1 MVAVAPLCRSRILQ
15 GKFPQL
21 PDHATLFGLHGGT
34 GTQPLLLLGSSAGQA
49 SGLGVPTPLFLC
61 LGGDW
66 GIGGLQEAK
75 GGRPVSLSPRH
86 PSCPGPRLFLTRV
99 IQSFFCPCLG
109 GTHPH
114 ALFFE
119 SPGWFCILKFDLS
132 RVWHGGKLTRV
143 THLLLDL

>member
-21 PDHATLFGLHGGT
+21 PDDATLWPSWGYRDPT
-34 GTQPLLLLGSSAGQA
+34 SASRRTQRRSSLRAR
-49 SGLGVPTPLFLC
+49 VPTPLLLC

-66 GIGGLQEAK
+66 GIGALQEAK
-75 GGRPVSLSPRH
+75 EGRPVSLSPRH
-86 PSCPGPRLFLTRV
+86 PSCLGPRLFLTRV
-99 IQSFFCPCLG
+99 IQSFFCPCPG
-109 GTHPH
+109 GTHPR

-119 SPGWFCILKFDLS
+119 SAGWFCILKCDLS

>member
-21 PDHATLFGLHGGT
+21 PDDATLFGLRGGT
-34 GTQPLLLLGSSAGQA
+34 GTQPLLLLGPSAGQA
-49 SGLGVPTPLFLC
+49 SGLGYPLPSSSAWVVTGELERSRKPR
-61 LGGDW
+61 W
-66 GIGGLQEAK
+66 AGLF
-75 GGRPVSLSPRH
+75 LSPRH
-86 PSCPGPRLFLTRV
+86 PSCLGPRLFLTRV
-99 IQSFFCPCLG
+99 IQSFFCPCPG
-109 GTHPH
+109 GTHPR

-119 SPGWFCILKFDLS
+119 SAGWFCILKCDLS